1 MADERLSDER
11 LAQIRHRLS
20 LADHARYA
28 PNASLEGTR
37 IADLYRRDVSAL
49 LAEVERLRAR
59 EAAMRPIVEMVA
71 TGGVITTGNANTSI
85 TGPVLLNAFADL
97 PALHEQA
104 KAWLASQPPSPDDA

>member
-49 LAEVERLRAR
+49 LAEVERLRLLLAR
-59 EAAMRPIVEMVA
+59 IDEEAWP
-71 TGGVITTGNANTSI
+71 
-85 TGPVLLNAFADL
+85 
-97 PALHEQA
+97 
-104 KAWLASQPPSPDDA
+104 PDD